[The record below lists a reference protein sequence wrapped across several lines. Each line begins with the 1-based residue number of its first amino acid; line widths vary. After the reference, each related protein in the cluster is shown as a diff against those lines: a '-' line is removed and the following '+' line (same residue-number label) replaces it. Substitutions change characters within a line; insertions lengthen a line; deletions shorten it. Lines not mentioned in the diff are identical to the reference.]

1 MTTTKGFEPSEIRS
15 PAGLLAACCLAMIS
29 IGLLTN
35 LPALCLTAIAGDLG
49 LDSARS
55 GLFLSCAFWGLVVS
69 IPISGPAAD
78 RWGFRYLLVASAV
91 LQAAGLYL
99 VSGAHGTRQACLGAG
114 VTGLGT
120 GVLDALLTP
129 LACAAFPRAR
139 TKSANLL
146 HAFYPIGM
154 FLVVLTVLLLVW
166 VGWDW
171 RAMYRLMIATN
182 VPYAILFL
190 FIPLPPHSHE
200 GPARMPSRLVA
211 GQAEFLLLVGAIFL
225 AGATELGPSQW
236 LPAYV
241 EQAAG
246 SARSS
251 SALGLLLLGAMM
263 AVGRLGNSY
272 LARHASPKALL
283 VAGAALSAAGLVLSA
298 VPAPAWFTVACLA
311 MLGLG
316 VSGIWPSVLSLA
328 GNRFPQAGATMYSM
342 LQTSGNVGGLV
353 GPLAIGLIAQGAGLR
368 VAMGLLALCPA
379 AILLLL
385 ALYREPAL
393 RTARLAHPP
402 APARNRP
409 RT

>member
-1 MTTTKGFEPSEIRS
+1 MRS

-29 IGLLTN
+29 IGLVTN

-49 LDSARS
+49 LDRARS

-78 RWGFRYLLVASAV
+78 RWGFRCLLVASAV

-99 VSGAHGTRQACLGAG
+99 VSGAHGARQACLGAG

-129 LACAAFPRAR
+129 LACAAYPKARAR
-139 TKSANLL
+139 TANLL

-154 FLVVLTVLLLVW
+154 FLVVLAVLLLVSI
-166 VGWDW
+166 GWDW
-171 RAMYRLMIATN
+171 RAMYRLMIAAN

-190 FIPLPPHSHE
+190 LIPLPPQSHE

-211 GQAEFLLLVGAIFL
+211 GQIEFLLLVGAIFL
-225 AGATELGPSQW
+225 AGVTELGPSQW

-246 SARSS
+246 STRSA
-251 SALGLLLLGAMM
+251 SALGLLFLGAMM
-263 AVGRLGNSY
+263 AAGRLGNSF
-272 LARHASPKALL
+272 LARHASAKVL
-283 VAGAALSAAGLVLSA
+283 VLAGAGVAAAGLVLSA
-298 VPAPAWFTVACLA
+298 LPAPAWFTVACLA

-342 LQTSGNVGGLV
+342 LQTGGNMGGLV
-353 GPLAIGLIAQGAGLR
+353 GPLAIGLIAQGTGLR

-385 ALYREPAL
+385 SLYREPAI
-393 RTARLAHPP
+393 RTVIEAQQ
-402 APARNRP
+402 RNANATSTRNITGCKRP
-409 RT
+409 GY